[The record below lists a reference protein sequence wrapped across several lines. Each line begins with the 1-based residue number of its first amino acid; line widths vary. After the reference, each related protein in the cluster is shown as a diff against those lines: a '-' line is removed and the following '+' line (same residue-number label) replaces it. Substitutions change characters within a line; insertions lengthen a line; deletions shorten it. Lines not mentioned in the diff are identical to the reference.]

1 MIYYYW
7 ITGYIIIGFVFTL
20 IVEWANDLAIKH
32 GYTEDLSPIENSDK
46 WIISILWPLGVIIA
60 IKAFIQ
66 KYFK

>member
-46 WIISILWPLGVIIA
+46 WIISIWPLGVIIA